1 MHVCQNLTLIIYA
14 LWCQYL
20 LLLFLSLL
28 SPNSF
33 CVTRNRKECHIWN
46 FQLPAWQV
54 YRDIEHAPA
63 PTEGSRTA
71 PFSRKKT
78 DWVPRESCYWEGG
91 TKQKIL
97 NISADVFLKSLVFL
111 AQSSNLLFTKIYVW
125 IVFLKT
131 LDFKNCALDL
141 CILTRNN

>member
-1 MHVCQNLTLIIYA
+1 M
-14 LWCQYL
+14 L
-20 LLLFLSLL
+20 LLLLKAVELPLS
-28 SPNSF
+28 
-33 CVTRNRKECHIWN
+33 
-46 FQLPAWQV
+46 A
-54 YRDIEHAPA
+54 
-63 PTEGSRTA
+63 G
-71 PFSRKKT
+71 KKT
-78 DWVPRESCYWEGG
+78 DWVPRESCHWEGG

-141 CILTRNN
+141 CILTRNK